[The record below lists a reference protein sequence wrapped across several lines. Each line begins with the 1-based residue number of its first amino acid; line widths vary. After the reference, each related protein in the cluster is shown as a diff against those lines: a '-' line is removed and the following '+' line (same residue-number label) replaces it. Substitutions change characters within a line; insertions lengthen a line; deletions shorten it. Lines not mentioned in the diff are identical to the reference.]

1 MIQHTFSIL
10 KGVGPGLE
18 RRLWRKGVLNWGDF
32 IAGDIGFISPER
44 KKIFDA
50 RLVEAGDKLAQGDM
64 RYFARA
70 LRRGEHWRLFD
81 LLRDRGLSPLCLDI
95 ETNGWDIASGGYP
108 TVVGLYDGLEYR
120 AYVRGE
126 GLTREALNNEFA
138 SCDYLITFFGS
149 GFDMPFLKDSMGVSF
164 EGLHFDLAF
173 GARRLGMKGGLKKL
187 EYQMGVFRD
196 ESVQGMDGY
205 DAVKLW
211 RRAERGDGEARR
223 LLLLYNKNDTV
234 NLMEM
239 AAALYGMLRA
249 RTGIGEFLCPRS

>member
-1 MIQHTFSIL
+1 MIEHTFSIL

-18 RRLWRKGVLNWGDF
+18 RRLWRKGILNWADF
-32 IAGDIGFISPER
+32 IAAEVSFISPER

-50 RLVEAGDKLAQGDM
+50 RLSEATGRLASGDM

-81 LLRDRGLSPLCLDI
+81 LLAVRKLAPLCLDI

-108 TVVGLYDGLEYR
+108 TVVGVYDGLEYR

-126 GLTREALNNEFA
+126 NLTRQALEEEFA
-138 SCDYLITFFGS
+138 GCDYLITFFGS
-149 GFDMPFLKDSMGVSF
+149 GFDMPFLKDSMGVVF

-187 EYQMGVFRD
+187 EDQMGVFRD
-196 ESVQGMDGY
+196 DCVRGMDGY

-211 RRAERGDGEARR
+211 RRAGQGDEEARR
-223 LLLLYNKNDTV
+223 LLILYNKYDTV

-239 AAALYGMLRA
+239 AGTLYGMLRK
-249 RTGIGEFLCPRS
+249 RTGIGEFI